1 MAHSSVAPRPT
12 DDLAK
17 DGQLN
22 RRDALRLGA
31 LYASFCVAG
40 QWLQTSPAQAK
51 ALGFTPQVLSS
62 HQLAQLSALADVLV
76 PGASMAG
83 VDAYIDAQ
91 LSAGA
96 DSLLLAK
103 YVGVAPPDQ
112 AGFYG
117 AIADAVA
124 RVLDEQTTIA
134 ELPGAMLSDSVPNWR
149 GPPASYALFVLRA
162 DALDVTWGT
171 QEGYSALDIPYQA
184 HITPPS
190 PW

>member
-1 MAHSSVAPRPT
+1 MARPSVSKVTTTTTAR
-12 DDLAK
+12 
-17 DGQLN
+17 DGQLT
-22 RRDALRLGA
+22 RRDTLRMGA
-31 LYASFCVAG
+31 LCASFCIAG
-40 QWLQTSPAQAK
+40 DWLTTSPAQAK

-62 HQLAQLSALADVLV
+62 QQLAQLAALADALV
-76 PGASMAG
+76 PGAAEAG

-91 LSAGA
+91 LNAGA
-96 DSLLLAK
+96 DSMLLAK

-124 RVLDEQTTIA
+124 HAVANGTAIKD
-134 ELPGAMLSDSVPNWR
+134 LPAAMLTDSVPHWQ

-171 QEGYSALDIPYQA
+171 DTGYAALGIPYHA
-184 HITPPS
+184 HIMPPS
-190 PW
+190 SW